1 MSTFWIIAGALV
13 VIATLIVALPL
24 LGIRAGAGAKGSRAA
39 LNVSVYRDQLAELE
53 EDRHAGRLAGA
64 QYDEARGEL
73 ERRVLEDVPELQADA
88 GAPKRGASSVAA
100 VAAAIAVPLLAG
112 FLYLTIGNPAALSPQ
127 AAADSNA
134 IGPHE
139 VDAAI
144 AQLSA
149 RLAKSP
155 GDGPG
160 WAMLARSQ
168 AMLGRFVE
176 ASSAYAKSVAIA
188 PDDAQLLVDYADALA
203 MANGRRLSGEPER
216 LVERALR
223 VDPANLK
230 ALALAGTIAFEK
242 KDFKMAVKH
251 WEGLLGA
258 APADSEF
265 ARTIVAS
272 IEEAKA
278 KSRVAGS
285 AVAK

>member
-1 MSTFWIIAGALV
+1 MSTFWIIAGALALL
-13 VIATLIVALPL
+13 ATLTVALPL
-24 LGIRAGAGAKGSRAA
+24 LGIRAGAGVKGSRAA

-53 EDRHAGRLAGA
+53 EDRHAGRLAEA
-64 QYDEARGEL
+64 QYDEARSEL
-73 ERRVLEDVPELQADA
+73 ERRVLDDVPEAQADA
-88 GAPKRGASSVAA
+88 GTPTRGASSVAA
-100 VAAAIAVPLLAG
+100 VATALAVPLLAG
-112 FLYLTIGNPAALSPQ
+112 FLYLAIGNPAALSPG
-127 AAADSNA
+127 AATASNA

-149 RLAKSP
+149 RLANNP

-160 WAMLARSQ
+160 WVMLARSQ

-176 ASSAYAKSVAIA
+176 ASSAYAKSVAIS

-203 MANGRRLSGEPER
+203 MANGRRLQGEPER

-223 VDPANLK
+223 IDPTNLK

-242 KDFKMAVKH
+242 NDFKAAVKH

-265 ARTIVAS
+265 ARTVAAS